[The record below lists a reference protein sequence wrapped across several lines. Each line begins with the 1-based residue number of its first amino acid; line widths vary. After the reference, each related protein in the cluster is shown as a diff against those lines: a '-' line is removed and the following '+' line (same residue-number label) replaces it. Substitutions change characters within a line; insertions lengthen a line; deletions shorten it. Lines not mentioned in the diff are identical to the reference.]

1 MRHMIMGKT
10 RIACSVSLLAL
21 ALFHVTAAAEA
32 LDSLNLDAF
41 APIDPGAGLP

>member
-32 LDSLNLDAF
+32 LDSLHLDAF